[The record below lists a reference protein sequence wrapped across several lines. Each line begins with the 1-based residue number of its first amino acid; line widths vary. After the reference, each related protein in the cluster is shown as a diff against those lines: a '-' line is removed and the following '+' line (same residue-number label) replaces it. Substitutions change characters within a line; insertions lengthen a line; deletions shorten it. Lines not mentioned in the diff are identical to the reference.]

1 MTTSKRPELGELT
14 VGQPVMVRRSPNDMR
29 RRPPEERY
37 IPAKVVKVARVW
49 VELGRADDM
58 PMLMTWRMRLDT
70 QDEGTRYSGM
80 NASFL
85 TMDQHA
91 WTETRDWA
99 RAVLRDHGIRLDQG
113 SPWSGRE
120 AELADLLSSDGCLTR
135 PHSSERV
142 TFPRAVD
149 TSQSGL

>member
-29 RRPPEERY
+29 GRKAEDRY
-37 IPAKVVKVARVW
+37 IPATVVKVARVW
-49 VELGRADDM
+49 VTLEGQEPGWRT
-58 PMLMTWRMRLDT
+58 PRQWRMRLDT
-70 QDEGTRYSGM
+70 QDEGTQYSGM

-99 RAVLRDHGIRLDQG
+99 RAVLKDHGITLDMR
-113 SPWSGRE
+113 SPWCGRE
-120 AELADLLSSDGCLTR
+120 IELADLLTGGRR
-135 PHSSERV
+135 PLKVRQHMHE
-142 TFPRAVD
+142 TPEE
-149 TSQSGL
+149 TL